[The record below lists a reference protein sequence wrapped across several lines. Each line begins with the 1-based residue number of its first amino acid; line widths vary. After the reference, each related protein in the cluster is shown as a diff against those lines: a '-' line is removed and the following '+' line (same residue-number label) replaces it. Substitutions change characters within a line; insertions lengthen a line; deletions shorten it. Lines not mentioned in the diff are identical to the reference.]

1 MSIKRV
7 EILDHK
13 AFGKMVV
20 DWSLH
25 PETRPQNLAALKA
38 ACAEMLRIPA
48 RIKNLTFVDV
58 PLDTMVVRVP
68 NKDMVEEAVHRFEND
83 PTSRDYPA
91 PAFYKTIGSATS
103 PPALETMYSRIA
115 DYTIGQCA

>member
-1 MSIKRV
+1 MPIKRI

-20 DWSLH
+20 DWSLR
-25 PETRPQNLAALKA
+25 PETRPQTLAALKE
-38 ACAEMLRIPA
+38 ACVGVLRIPA
-48 RIKNLTFVDV
+48 RIENLTFVDV

-68 NKDMVEEAVHRFEND
+68 NKEMVEESIHRFEDD

-91 PAFYKTIGSATS
+91 PAFYDTIGRESS
-103 PPALETMYSRIA
+103 PPALETLFSRIA
-115 DYTIGQCA
+115 DYTIAQCM